1 MQGPNTATVETL
13 TAEVRVLK
21 MGTRQVTK
29 AVARQLD
36 RISDSHLEPFG
47 RLGFDPKGI
56 GMRNWLIGRSKID
69 GTLCV
74 AFYFD
79 PVSAWEKEDV
89 EQYAAYQALPLIV
102 LAG

>member
-1 MQGPNTATVETL
+1 M
-13 TAEVRVLK
+13 LK

-74 AFYFD
+74 AFYFEPD
-79 PVSAWEKEDV
+79 GETVWEREDY
-89 EQYAAYQALPLIV
+89 EQYAAYNALPLIV